1 MTTLEV
7 ALALAGV
14 ALLVSIAVAAT
25 RTRPRQ
31 RAPEPVA
38 PRRAYDLEEH
48 VGDLLTGP
56 MHRYGKI
63 FTHYEVWRFEQETR
77 LELHAGTPWRK
88 LNDFARSLVVRYLWQ
103 ALERIAGAAVVV
115 VDTPRQQ
122 WDKDADLH
130 FQDEGWDWLTF
141 PSPWTNGPQFVKE

>member
-1 MTTLEV
+1 MTTLQLLLSAAAV
-7 ALALAGV
+7 VVLALIV
-14 ALLVSIAVAAT
+14 VVVSRKRV
-25 RTRPRQ
+25 PPP
-31 RAPEPVA
+31 PERSA

-77 LELHAGTPWRK
+77 LELHAGVPWKK

-122 WDKDADLH
+122 WDKDVDTH

-141 PSPWTNGPQFVKE
+141 PSPWTNGPQFIKE